1 MTRSLRRSC
10 PRPDAAAGQATPLAA
25 PQESN
30 KTQAL
35 AKQLTDL
42 MQAQK
47 LDAIATRTGED
58 HFAAI
63 LFIPG
68 VQMLVVSARYAAPP
82 LLNEKIIGRQYR
94 DVYLDLAS
102 ASVPDSKLFIEDM
115 QADGLRPDR
124 DGETPFDVVTKGTGA
139 AFSCDGDHKKK
150 KISEDEYRRTY
161 ADFEGAYAK
170 ILAALHRAGKK

>member
-1 MTRSLRRSC
+1 M
-10 PRPDAAAGQATPLAA
+10 AA

-35 AKQLTDL
+35 AKQLTDIL
-42 MQAQK
+42 QTQK
-47 LDAIATRTGED
+47 LDAIAAKTGED

-68 VQMLVVSARYAAPP
+68 VQMLVVSARYAAPA

-115 QADGLRPDR
+115 QADGLAARACRQHPLRHRHQRGRRRLHLRWRPQ
-124 DGETPFDVVTKGTGA
+124 EE
-139 AFSCDGDHKKK
+139 
-150 KISEDEYRRTY
+150 EDLRRRVPP
-161 ADFEGAYAK
+161 D
-170 ILAALHRAGKK
+170 LHGL

>member
-1 MTRSLRRSC
+1 MTRSLS
-10 PRPDAAAGQATPLAA
+10 AVALGLMLANGLATPMAA
-25 PQESN
+25 PQSSN
-30 KTQAL
+30 QTQAL

-47 LDAIATRTGED
+47 LDAVATRMGED
-58 HFAAI
+58 HFAAV

-68 VQMLVVSARYAAPP
+68 VQMLVVSARYGAPP

-102 ASVPDSKLFIEDM
+102 ASIPDSKLFIEDM
-115 QADGLRPDR
+115 QANGLRPDR
-124 DGETPFDVVTKGTGA
+124 VGDSPFDVVTKGTTA

-161 ADFEGAYAK
+161 ADFEGAYTK
-170 ILAALHRAGKK
+170 ILTALLEQAKK